1 VSATCEGKLHGS
13 DSAGSLSAIG
23 AGGTERQI
31 HDHLQLPR
39 DSSVETIGDTNMQS
53 NMAAIAQIS
62 AEQCGLPLPLFTQV
76 RHFAFLCCIFLRIR
90 VQSQGIL

>member
-1 VSATCEGKLHGS
+1 MSATCEGKLHSS

-23 AGGTERQI
+23 AGGTEQ
-31 HDHLQLPR
+31 HTHEHSQLPR

-62 AEQCGLPLPLFTQV
+62 ADQCGLPLMLFTQV
-76 RHFAFLCCIFLRIR
+76 RQCCISIK
-90 VQSQGIL
+90 